1 MSSVIQ
7 VFVHTSQFPER
18 VRRDLLAS
26 LRTRQVNHKFHYDSY
41 KQTQKWLA
49 LHEAWSPVRTDP
61 NCEAI
66 YDASFR
72 AAAQAISSP
81 LVTVIGLGCGG
92 GQKDMRL
99 LRLLARPGRNLV
111 YLPCDVSTA
120 MVLVAANAAKEVV
133 SDCRPLVLDLALA
146 GDLAETVADIAPREA
161 ARLATFF
168 GMIPNFA
175 PETILPRLAQLIAPE
190 DYLLF
195 GANLAPGSDYDSGVQ
210 KILPQYDNELT
221 REWLLTF
228 LLDLGVERVDGELR
242 LRIEACPQH
251 QGVKRIAAYFHFDRA
266 RNLKID
272 AEQFQFHS
280 GDVIRLFFS
289 YRYTPRQ
296 VQDLLEEHQLAVA
309 EKWVADS
316 EEEGV
321 FLCRKIA

>member
-92 GQKDMRL
+92 GQKDIRL

-111 YLPCDVSTA
+111 YLPCDVSAA
-120 MVLVAANAAKEVV
+120 MVLAAANAAKVV
-133 SDCRPLVLDLALA
+133 VEDCRPLVLDLALA

-175 PETILPRLAQLIAPE
+175 PDTILPRLAQLIAPE

-228 LLDLGVERVDGELR
+228 LLDLGVERVDG
-242 LRIEACPQH
+242 
-251 QGVKRIAAYFHFDRA
+251 
-266 RNLKID
+266 
-272 AEQFQFHS
+272 
-280 GDVIRLFFS
+280 
-289 YRYTPRQ
+289 
-296 VQDLLEEHQLAVA
+296 
-309 EKWVADS
+309 
-316 EEEGV
+316 
-321 FLCRKIA
+321 